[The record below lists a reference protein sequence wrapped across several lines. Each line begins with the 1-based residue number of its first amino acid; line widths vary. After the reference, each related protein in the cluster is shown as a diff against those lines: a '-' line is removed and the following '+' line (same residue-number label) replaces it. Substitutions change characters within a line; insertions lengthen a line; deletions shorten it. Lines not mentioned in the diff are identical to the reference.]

1 MSTTSPADE
10 TSSEASTSTRTP
22 TEEAGDDAASDA
34 VGDAETTTQVTKAPT
49 VAARRAST
57 VTFEPRQC
65 RETVGE
71 TSPTGRR
78 EDVVSGS
85 YAVAGH
91 QGRIPFNFI
100 SIAVFIAIISTE

>member
-71 TSPTGRR
+71 TSPP
-78 EDVVSGS
+78 DVEKTSSAEAMLSPGTKVEFRLTLYRS
-85 YAVAGH
+85 
-91 QGRIPFNFI
+91 PCL
-100 SIAVFIAIISTE
+100 